1 MTVNRDSSKAT
12 RCSQQWAVAP
22 ETVVEQVGRYRR
34 PSVCPQGSPW
44 LCRRHPHIL
53 AWLLGDGGPQR
64 SSQAHLSMPSRC
76 PRLGVGH
83 LDKTSCPSPLSAGGR
98 GMAKI
103 CLGPS
108 SPQPEEE
115 AAS

>member
-1 MTVNRDSSKAT
+1 MTVNQGSRKVP
-12 RCSQQWAVAP
+12 RCSQQWAVAH

-34 PSVCPQGSPW
+34 PSVCPQGSPR
-44 LCRRHPHIL
+44 LCRKHPHTL
-53 AWLLGDGGPQR
+53 AWLLDDRGPQR

-76 PRLGVGH
+76 PRLGVGD
-83 LDKTSCPSPLSAGGR
+83 LDKTSSPSPLSAGGR

-103 CLGPS
+103 CRGPN

-115 AAS
+115 ATS